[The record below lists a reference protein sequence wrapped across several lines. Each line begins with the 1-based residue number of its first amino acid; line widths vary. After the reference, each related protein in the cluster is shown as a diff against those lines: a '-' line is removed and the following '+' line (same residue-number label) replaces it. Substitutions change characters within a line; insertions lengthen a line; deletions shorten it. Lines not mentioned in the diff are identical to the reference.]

1 MIILRIAMTKEKRVS
16 PYLILPEGTQVV
28 TLVAARDQGSSKE
41 RTAGAVGVIVK
52 SPTDNDHAYVIQ
64 YPDGGRASLL
74 RKQIAIRKQVQ
85 NVSFENP
92 DAALLDRELKD
103 HIIYSCIVG
112 SRAYGLDHEESDLDR
127 RGIYLPP
134 AELHWSLYGVPE
146 QIEET
151 GGTTDE
157 VYFELQK
164 FLVLS
169 LKANP
174 SVLECLYTP
183 LVEIKSELAREL
195 LESRNKL
202 LSQLVY
208 QTFNGYVLS
217 QFKKLESDINQY
229 GEPKW
234 KHVMHLIRLL
244 LSGITTLQ
252 EGVMP
257 VEVNDFK
264 KELLQIRRGEMPFDE
279 VNQWRLELHKQF
291 DSAFEKTKLPE
302 RPDYVFADSYLRKA
316 RRSMV

>member
-1 MIILRIAMTKEKRVS
+1 MTNYNYS
-16 PYLILPEGTQVV
+16 NSNLILPEGTQVV
-28 TLVAARDQGSSKE
+28 TLVASKDQGGKRE
-41 RTAGAVGVIVK
+41 RAAGAVGVVVK
-52 SPTDNDHAYVIQ
+52 SPTDNLHAYVIQ

-85 NVSFENP
+85 SVSFENP
-92 DAALLDRELKD
+92 NAALLDREMKD

-134 AELHWSLYGVPE
+134 AEMHWSLYGVPE

-202 LSQLVY
+202 LSRLVY

-217 QFKKLESDINQY
+217 QFKKLESDISQY

-244 LSGITTLQ
+244 LSGITILQ

-257 VEVNDFK
+257 VEVIDFK
-264 KELLQIRRGEMPFDE
+264 QELIQIRRGEMPFDQ
-279 VNQWRLELHKQF
+279 VNQWRLDLHKQF
-291 DSAFEKTKLPE
+291 DSAFEGTKLPE
-302 RPDYVFADSYLRKA
+302 RPDYDFADTFLRKA

>member
-1 MIILRIAMTKEKRVS
+1 MTNYNYS
-16 PYLILPEGTQVV
+16 NSNLILPEGTQVV
-28 TLVAARDQGSSKE
+28 TLVASKDQGGKRE
-41 RTAGAVGVIVK
+41 RAAGAVGVVVK
-52 SPTDNDHAYVIQ
+52 SPTDNLHAYVIQ

-85 NVSFENP
+85 SVSFENP
-92 DAALLDRELKD
+92 NAALLDREMKD

-134 AELHWSLYGVPE
+134 AEMHWSLYGVPE

-202 LSQLVY
+202 LSRLVY

-217 QFKKLESDINQY
+217 QFKKLESDISQY

-244 LSGITTLQ
+244 LSGITILQ

-257 VEVNDFK
+257 VEVIDFK
-264 KELLQIRRGEMPFDE
+264 QELIQIRRGEMPFDQ
-279 VNQWRLELHKQF
+279 VNQWRLDLHKQF
-291 DSAFEKTKLPE
+291 DSAFEGTKLPE
-302 RPDYVFADSYLRKA
+302 RPDYDFADTFLRKA
-316 RRSMV
+316 RRSMVLD

>member
-1 MIILRIAMTKEKRVS
+1 MTKEERVS
-16 PYLILPEGTQVV
+16 PHLILPEGTQVV
-28 TLVAARDQGSSKE
+28 TLVSSRDQGGSKE
-41 RTAGAVGVIVK
+41 RAAGAVGVIVK
-52 SPTDNDHAYVIQ
+52 SPTDNLHAYVIQ
-64 YPDGGRASLL
+64 YPDGGRVSLL

-85 NVSFENP
+85 NISFENP
-92 DAALLDRELKD
+92 NAALLDRDLKD

-112 SRAYGLDHEESDLDR
+112 SRAYGLEHEESDIDR

-164 FLVLS
+164 FLTLS

-183 LVEIKSELAREL
+183 LVETETELAKEL
-195 LESRNKL
+195 LQNRDRL
-202 LSQLVY
+202 LSRLVY

-257 VEVNDFK
+257 VEVDECK
-264 KELLQIRRGEMPFDE
+264 SELLQIRRGEMPFDQ
-279 VNQWRLELHKQF
+279 VNQWRLDLHKQF
-291 DSAFEKTKLPE
+291 DSAFENTKLPE
-302 RPDYVFADSYLRKA
+302 RPDYVFADTFLRKA